1 MTELLKNKLE
11 DRKIENDN
19 RKVIRE
25 QKEKGFIKIEGE
37 KEGKER
43 KIVRQ
48 CNKI

>member
-1 MTELLKNKLE
+1 MTELLKNKME

-19 RKVIRE
+19 RKVKRE

-43 KIVRQ
+43 KKVRQ